1 MNLKVKYR
9 NSKKISRTIIF
20 ISLLAGLLF
29 SSNAPLHAQY
39 KPASFPKDTNLSLP
53 ELSFEVFWHTF
64 EDHYAFFKLRGV
76 DWISTY
82 KNFRPKVNPETTD
95 EELFQIFTA
104 MVTPFNDDH
113 INIGTPEGKHFNVKK
128 YSRFLEEFPTV
139 EARNRFWQ
147 MVDHTLI
154 EAGFTEM
161 KTAGPLF
168 NGEKLFQY
176 STSMEY
182 GYLRFT
188 RSFGTLDYSLEDMD
202 IVGAALDTIMKSF
215 RDLKGLIVDVRL
227 NIGGYDNIAYE
238 IAGRFTDQ
246 KRLGHVKQS
255 REGGYEEFGAQD
267 KWYIEPKGEIKF
279 LNPIMVLTNDQTAST
294 GDVFALIMK
303 ELPHTTNIG
312 ENTTGIYSDMY
323 EFELPNSWVVS
334 LSNKRFLAAD
344 YICYEGIGSPVDI
357 LVQNTKE
364 DLISMADPVVLRAIH
379 ELEKK
384 K

>member
-1 MNLKVKYR
+1 MNL
-9 NSKKISRTIIF
+9 NKKIRNRFTGITFTII
-20 ISLLAGLLF
+20 LTGLLF
-29 SSNAPLHAQY
+29 FNNSQAYAQY

-53 ELSFEVFWHTF
+53 ELCFEVFWHTF
-64 EDHYAFFKLRGV
+64 EDHYAFFNLRGV
-76 DWISTY
+76 DWKQTY
-82 KNFRPKVNPETTD
+82 KKFRSKVHPDTTE

-113 INIGTPEGKHFNVKK
+113 INIGTPEGKHFNAKK
-128 YSRFLEEFPTV
+128 YSRFLKEFPTA
-139 EARNRFWQ
+139 ESRIKFWQ

-161 KTAGPLF
+161 NTAGPLF
-168 NGEKLFQY
+168 NNEKLFHY
-176 STSMEY
+176 SSSSEY

-188 RSFGTLDYSLEDMD
+188 RSFGTLDYSLEDLE

-215 RDLKGLIVDVRL
+215 RNLKGLFVDVRL

-238 IAGRFTDQ
+238 IAGRFTDH
-246 KRLGHVKQS
+246 KRLGHIKQT
-255 REGGYEEFGAQD
+255 RQGGYEDFSPQD
-267 KWYIEPKGEIKF
+267 KWYIAPKGEIKF

-303 ELPHTTNIG
+303 ELPNTTNIG

-323 EFELPNSWVVS
+323 EFKLPNDWVVS

-364 DLISMADPVVLRAIH
+364 DLFSMADPVVLQAI
-379 ELEKK
+379 
-384 K
+384 